1 MPEREKYERLTE
13 VEDELEREKIDLMLT
28 VHIPASF
35 GQVSKK
41 ALLSLHGFPQLF
53 GGRLER
59 PGDIACHPS
68 IVQHELRQRKIRMSH

>member
-41 ALLSLHGFPQLF
+41 ALLSLHSCLVVDWSDLGISHVT
-53 GGRLER
+53 RL
-59 PGDIACHPS
+59 
-68 IVQHELRQRKIRMSH
+68 

>member
-28 VHIPASF
+28 AHIPASF

-41 ALLSLHGFPQLF
+41 ALLTSTAVWWSTGAAR
-53 GGRLER
+53 GY
-59 PGDIACHPS
+59 
-68 IVQHELRQRKIRMSH
+68 RMSPVYSAT